1 MTDQDAIEGVDL
13 SGDHYVIRQQL
24 FRNRYRVYDDD
35 GTLVLQTKQKL
46 FKMREEFPFLDAEG
60 TPVFRV
66 KAKSVFDFAG
76 DYVLREEGSGDVI
89 AVLEKQ
95 FTFFKHV
102 WRIRSPEGDVW
113 ATIESGS
120 TLVEVARNVS
130 GVFGLIPHSYTI
142 TGPDGGRIGELD
154 GRFSVRDVYDLRV
167 ADTGDAPKE
176 AVVAAAV
183 AIDAL
188 EGN

>member
-1 MTDQDAIEGVDL
+1 MVSDPISGVDL
-13 SGDHYVIRQQL
+13 TGSDYVIKQKV
-24 FRNRYRVYDDD
+24 FRNKYRIYDDS
-35 GTLVLQTKQKL
+35 GNLLLKTKQKL
-46 FKMREEFPFLDAEG
+46 FKMREEFPFYDANDR
-60 TPVFRV
+60 PVFRV

-76 DYVLREEGSGDVI
+76 DYMLTEAESDDVV

-102 WRIRSPEGDVW
+102 WRVRSPDGAVW

-120 TLVEVARNVS
+120 TLIEAARNVS
-130 GVFGLIPHSYTI
+130 NVFSLLPHTYSI
-142 TGPDGGRIGELD
+142 TGPNGESLGSLK
-154 GRFSVRDVYDLRV
+154 GRFSVRDVYDLHV
-167 ADTGDAPKE
+167 EDTGDAPKE
-176 AVVAAAV
+176 AIVAAAI